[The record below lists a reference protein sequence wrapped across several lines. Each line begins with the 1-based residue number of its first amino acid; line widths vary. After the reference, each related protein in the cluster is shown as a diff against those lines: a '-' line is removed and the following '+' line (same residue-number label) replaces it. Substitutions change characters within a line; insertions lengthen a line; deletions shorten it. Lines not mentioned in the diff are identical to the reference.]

1 MIESYQLTISEDA
14 SEKLK
19 RNSLTLTA
27 LSLPRKANPLR
38 FFLPILKPK
47 ENDFWKW
54 QAFGKIQIL
63 TMINFGKRYSNE
75 NHEEKLLSGKLLSF

>member
-1 MIESYQLTISEDA
+1 M
-14 SEKLK
+14 
-19 RNSLTLTA
+19 
-27 LSLPRKANPLR
+27 
-38 FFLPILKPK
+38 LPILKPK